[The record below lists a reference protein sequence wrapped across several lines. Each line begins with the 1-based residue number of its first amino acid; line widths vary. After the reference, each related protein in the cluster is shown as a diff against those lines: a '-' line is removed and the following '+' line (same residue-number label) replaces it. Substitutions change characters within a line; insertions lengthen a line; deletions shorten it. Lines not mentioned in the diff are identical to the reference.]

1 MMYKPD
7 ISVIVPAFNAGA
19 FIEKCINCI
28 LQSTQKNIEVIVI
41 DDKSTDDTLKKIK
54 SIADARLQ
62 VVALKIQGGVSK
74 ARNIGI
80 EMATG
85 KYLTFVDADDWIAP
99 TMIETLYETAIQQN
113 SDITICNHFEVYEKG
128 EKIAGDIGMDLK
140 FEGVKINQYIQMFM
154 LKGHKE
160 FKPYFPIGQPWGTL
174 YRSELIKKN
183 YIKFVE
189 GMQYKE
195 DVIFNLQAAQYAN
208 TIVRIN
214 EPLYFYNRSN
224 SGSLTTSGLKKG
236 MLPRIEKDI
245 EERTKFSYQYRK
257 DDKIFSKGLHQH
269 TCRSFFRNIVPACII
284 DADYKQCK
292 KILNQ
297 TEYMEAFRNIDY
309 NYFGKVERVI
319 LFVIKNNGLL
329 LYYFAVWIFMK
340 IQKK

>member
-1 MMYKPD
+1 M
-7 ISVIVPAFNAGA
+7 
-19 FIEKCINCI
+19 
-28 LQSTQKNIEVIVI
+28 
-41 DDKSTDDTLKKIK
+41 KSWGGWKRIK
-54 SIADARLQ
+54 GYRL
-62 VVALKIQGGVSK
+62 L
-74 ARNIGI
+74 
-80 EMATG
+80 M
-85 KYLTFVDADDWIAP
+85 
-99 TMIETLYETAIQQN
+99 LY
-113 SDITICNHFEVYEKG
+113 H
-128 EKIAGDIGMDLK
+128 
-140 FEGVKINQYIQMFM
+140 
-154 LKGHKE
+154 
-160 FKPYFPIGQPWGTL
+160 
-174 YRSELIKKN
+174 
-183 YIKFVE
+183 
-189 GMQYKE
+189 KE